1 MYSAS
6 RLPLPSAPAGH
17 WTRLA
22 SPSAIGTFARLAH
35 DSEQPA
41 FVRARHFDL
50 LHLSLRQLA
59 SAVQSV
65 ATR

>member
-6 RLPLPSAPAGH
+6 RLPAPAAPAGH

-41 FVRARHFDL
+41 FVRARHFEL
-50 LHLSLRQLA
+50 LHLSLHQLA
-59 SAVQSV
+59 SAVKAVS
-65 ATR
+65 R

>member
-6 RLPLPSAPAGH
+6 RLPAPAAPAGH

-35 DSEQPA
+35 DIDQPG
-41 FVRARHFDL
+41 FVRQRHFDL

-59 SAVQSV
+59 AAVQSV
-65 ATR
+65 SR

>member
-35 DSEQPA
+35 DSEQPG
-41 FVRARHFDL
+41 FVRARHFEL
-50 LHLSLRQLA
+50 LHLSLSKLA
-59 SAVQSV
+59 EDVQSV

>member
-22 SPSAIGTFARLAH
+22 SPSAIPTFARVAH
-35 DSEQPA
+35 DTEQPA
-41 FVRARHFDL
+41 FVRQRHFEL

-65 ATR
+65 SR